1 MSNKFEQLL
10 ELLINEENEKAEAL
24 FHEIVV
30 EKSRDIYE
38 GLADETSSEST
49 SNEAMMM
56 KKDEKK
62 KDMKE
67 TEVSETSEESKEE
80 AVKETESSEESKSEE
95 ANEGEDVEVAIED
108 DKTDE
113 AETKEEESI
122 EEVGGDATD
131 ELVKDIA
138 ADETGEAEMAA
149 DNMEKDMDADKEDED
164 TEERVADLED
174 ALDELKAEFE
184 KMMAGKGDMEKDE
197 EDKEESLEPVANADA
212 ELSTEA
218 MHKDKKDMKKE
229 AMHGKKDMKKEGM
242 KMKKDGMKKEAVKE
256 YKIQKSADNADHSD
270 AKKSPMTGD
279 GGADMNTTRGSN
291 IAKGGA
297 DEKGRPAPTAEKMAD
312 FENTGGK
319 DKSTSFKKEMKAN
332 TADGSEK
339 SVKSPIS
346 GK

>member
-38 GLADETSSEST
+38 GLADETKT
-49 SNEAMMM
+49 EA
-56 KKDEKK
+56 
-62 KDMKE
+62 KE
-67 TEVSETSEESKEE
+67 EAKVEETEESKDEAVKEESKDE
-80 AVKETESSEESKSEE
+80 AVKETEESKSDE

-108 DKTDE
+108 EKTDE

-138 ADETGEAEMAA
+138 ADETGEAEGAA
-149 DNMEKDMDADKEDED
+149 DDMEKDMDADGEEGD

-174 ALDELKAEFE
+174 ALDDLKAEFE
-184 KMMAGKGDMEKDE
+184 KMMGGKDDMEKDE
-197 EDKEESLEPVANADA
+197 EDKDESLEPVVDANAD
-212 ELSTEA
+212 LSMEA
-218 MHKDKKDMKKE
+218 MHKDK
-229 AMHGKKDMKKEGM
+229 
-242 KMKKDGMKKEAVKE
+242 GMKKEEVKE
-256 YKIQKSADNADHSD
+256 YKIQKNADNADHSD
-270 AKKSPMTGD
+270 AKASPMTQT
-279 GGADMNTTRGSN
+279 GGADMNTARGSN

-319 DKSTSFKKEMKAN
+319 DKGTLNKKEVKPA
-332 TADGSEK
+332 TADGSDK
-339 SVKSPIS
+339 SGKSPIA

>member
-1 MSNKFEQLL
+1 
-10 ELLINEENEKAEAL
+10 
-24 FHEIVV
+24 
-30 EKSRDIYE
+30 
-38 GLADETSSEST
+38 
-49 SNEAMMM
+49 
-56 KKDEKK
+56 
-62 KDMKE
+62 
-67 TEVSETSEESKEE
+67 
-80 AVKETESSEESKSEE
+80 
-95 ANEGEDVEVAIED
+95 
-108 DKTDE
+108 
-113 AETKEEESI
+113 
-122 EEVGGDATD
+122 
-131 ELVKDIA
+131 
-138 ADETGEAEMAA
+138 
-149 DNMEKDMDADKEDED
+149 MDADKEDED

-184 KMMAGKGDMEKDE
+184 KMMAGKGDDMEKDDM
-197 EDKEESLEPVANADA
+197 DKDESLEQTSADADA
-212 ELSTEA
+212 ELSMEA

-229 AMHGKKDMKKEGM
+229 AMHGKKDMKKEA
-242 KMKKDGMKKEAVKE
+242 MKKDGMKKEAVKE

-279 GGADMNTTRGSN
+279 GGAEMNTTRGSN

-319 DKSTSFKKEMKAN
+319 DKSTSYKKEMKPV

>member
-38 GLADETSSEST
+38 GLADETTTEAKEEAKEESKVEET
-49 SNEAMMM
+49 EAS
-56 KKDEKK
+56 KDEAVK
-62 KDMKE
+62 
-67 TEVSETSEESKEE
+67 EESKEE
-80 AVKETESSEESKSEE
+80 AVKETEESKSEE
-95 ANEGEDVEVAIED
+95 TNEGEDVEVAIED
-108 DKTDE
+108 EKTDE

-138 ADETGEAEMAA
+138 ADETGEAEGAA
-149 DNMEKDMDADKEDED
+149 DDMEKDMDADGEEGD

-184 KMMAGKGDMEKDE
+184 KMMGGKDDEDHGD
-197 EDKEESLEPVANADA
+197 EDKEESAEPVVDANAD
-212 ELSTEA
+212 LSME
-218 MHKDKKDMKKE
+218 
-229 AMHGKKDMKKEGM
+229 
-242 KMKKDGMKKEAVKE
+242 GMKKEAVKE

-270 AKKSPMTGD
+270 AKASPMTQT
-279 GGADMNTTRGSN
+279 GGADMNTARGSN

-319 DKSTSFKKEMKAN
+319 DKGTSMKKEVKPM
-332 TADGSEK
+332 TADGSDK
-339 SVKSPIS
+339 SGKSPIA